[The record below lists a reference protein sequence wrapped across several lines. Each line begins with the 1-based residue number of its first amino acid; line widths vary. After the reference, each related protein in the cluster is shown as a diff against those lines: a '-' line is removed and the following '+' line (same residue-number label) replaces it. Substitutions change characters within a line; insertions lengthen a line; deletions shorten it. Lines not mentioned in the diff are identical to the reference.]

1 MITAR
6 RAESESG
13 ILAPTQRHDTAH
25 AGVLRRVVGNTAISL
40 VGQGVTWTSTLLLT
54 MAYGRYLGD
63 ARFGELYFAITFV
76 MLVGF
81 PLEFGFNQQLTRDL
95 AQAPERAARY
105 LANTLALKF
114 MLWIV
119 LYGAL
124 GALAWA
130 LGYSAEER
138 VLVAVC
144 GVTLLSTGLGG
155 AFAAVHYARQ
165 RLIFPV
171 VATIIEKGL
180 AAAAGYLWLR
190 FGAGPREMT
199 FVLLA
204 GSTAGMLWQGSWA
217 LRGTGRGFALDG
229 ALMRQ
234 LIRTSLP
241 FLTYGVLGVIYYRLD
256 TVLLS
261 LLTNT
266 TVVGWYGAGYR
277 LFDTLVFLP
286 NIIILAIMYPVFS
299 RLSTT
304 SHATLKLAVEKSL
317 NFLLFCGIPI
327 AAGMIAAAP
336 NIIGFLYHRVEF
348 THTVPALQALAPG
361 LVFLYANT
369 AFNSVL
375 MSTHREKKIALM
387 AGIALV
393 FNLALNLVLIPRIQH
408 VGAAAATSLTEL
420 LLLLLSLVFVPRDLL
435 PARSLIVAGKAI
447 VAAGLM
453 AGAVLLLGTYN
464 ILIILPV
471 AAVVYLGAATILG
484 TIPRADLL
492 ALAGAVR
499 RKAARAAAATDAP
512 EPEMPDA
519 AAPMRRG
526 VLTPQPPLLAR
537 SGGGGAATVA
547 EMGYTP
553 AATMADMSGAEPY
566 PWVGMEFTFPPYVP
580 DPRDLAS
587 DRAAPFRAFVV
598 MPLRET
604 GRPAPAPSPWPSR
617 FDEADPFDDPR
628 DETPDPAPLPPE
640 KNVQHIPSRTG
651 RASLPAAL
659 VKYATNHVI
668 AHIPSYRIRH
678 GWYRRVLGWHIEPHA
693 AILLGQHVQMAGVR
707 SSGRK
712 VRIGTGT
719 VINQGCLLYTT
730 GGLEIGREVSISAG
744 VWLVTGTHDMNHPDF
759 PDEYRPIVIGD
770 HAWIGARATI
780 LAGVTI
786 GEGAVVMAG
795 AVVARDVPPFAVVGG
810 VPARVV
816 SERRLRNPSYQIA
829 FRPPLE

>member
-6 RAESESG
+6 RAERESG
-13 ILAPTQRHDTAH
+13 ILAPTQHHETAH

-40 VGQGVTWTSTLLLT
+40 IGQGVTWTSTLLLT

-105 LANTLALKF
+105 LANTLALKLA
-114 MLWIV
+114 LWVV
-119 LYGAL
+119 LYGGL
-124 GALAWA
+124 CALAWA

-155 AFAAVHYARQ
+155 AFAAVHYAHQ
-165 RLIFPV
+165 RVIFPV

-199 FVLLA
+199 LVLLVGSVA
-204 GSTAGMLWQGSWA
+204 GTLWQGSWA
-217 LRGTGRGFALDG
+217 LRAAGRGFALDG

-299 RLSTT
+299 KLSTT
-304 SHATLKLAVEKSL
+304 SRATLKLAVEKSL

-387 AGIALV
+387 AAVALV
-393 FNLALNLVLIPRIQH
+393 FNLTLNLLLIPRIQH

-420 LLLLLSLVFVPRDLL
+420 LLLALSLVFVPRDLL

-447 VAAGLM
+447 VASGLM
-453 AGAVLLLGTYN
+453 AGAVLLLGTYT
-464 ILIILPV
+464 ILVILPV

-492 ALAGAVR
+492 ALASAVR
-499 RKAARAAAATDAP
+499 RKAARTPAATTDAP
-512 EPEMPDA
+512 EPARLPDEVSPVHVRPPA
-519 AAPMRRG
+519 AR
-526 VLTPQPPLLAR
+526 QF
-537 SGGGGAATVA
+537 AAVG
-547 EMGYTP
+547 MGQGYAP
-553 AATMADMSGAEPY
+553 AATMADMADTADAEPY
-566 PWVGMEFTFPPYVP
+566 PWIGMEFTFPPYMP
-580 DPRDLAS
+580 EPRDLAS

-598 MPLRET
+598 APRPET
-604 GRPAPAPSPWPSR
+604 GRPAPSPSPSLWPGR
-617 FDEADPFDDPR
+617 FDDHDPFDEPR
-628 DETPDPAPLPPE
+628 DEPLEPTPTAPDD
-640 KNVQHIPSRTG
+640 NVQRGALKTG

-668 AHIPSYRIRH
+668 AHIPSYRVRH
-678 GWYRRVLGWHIEPHA
+678 GWYRRVLGWRIEPRA

-712 VRIGTGT
+712 VFIGAGT
-719 VINQGCLLYTT
+719 AINHGCLLYTT

-810 VPARVV
+810 VPARIV
-816 SERRLRNPSYQIA
+816 SERRLRNPSYHIA

>member
-13 ILAPTQRHDTAH
+13 ILAPTQQHRHETAH

-105 LANTLALKF
+105 LANTLALKLA
-114 MLWIV
+114 LWVV

-124 GALAWA
+124 SVLAWA
-130 LGYSAEER
+130 LGYSVEER
-138 VLVAVC
+138 ILVAVC

-165 RLIFPV
+165 RVIFPV
-171 VATIIEKGL
+171 VATILEKGL

-204 GSTAGMLWQGSWA
+204 GSAAGMLWQGAWA
-217 LRGTGRGFALDG
+217 LRGAGRDFALDG

-234 LIRTSLP
+234 LIGTSLP

-299 RLSTT
+299 KLSTT

-348 THTVPALQALAPG
+348 MHTVPALQALAPG

-387 AGIALV
+387 AAIALV
-393 FNLALNLVLIPRIQH
+393 FNLALNLILIPRIQH
-408 VGAAAATSLTEL
+408 VGAAVATSLTEL

-447 VAAGLM
+447 VASGLM
-453 AGAVLLLGTYN
+453 AGAVLLLSTFN
-464 ILIILPV
+464 ILVILPV
-471 AAVVYLGAATILG
+471 AAVVYLGAAAILG

-499 RKAARAAAATDAP
+499 RKAARAPATTDAP
-512 EPEMPDA
+512 KMPAEVPPPRAHAPA
-519 AAPMRRG
+519 AH
-526 VLTPQPPLLAR
+526 QLA
-537 SGGGGAATVA
+537 A
-547 EMGYTP
+547 MGQGYAP
-553 AATMADMSGAEPY
+553 AATMPDMPGAEPY
-566 PWVGMEFTFPPYVP
+566 PWVGMEFTFPSYVP

-587 DRAAPFRAFVV
+587 DRAAPFRAFVM
-598 MPLRET
+598 MPRHET
-604 GRPAPAPSPWPSR
+604 DLPAPAPSPWPSR
-617 FDEADPFDDPR
+617 FDDPDSFDEPR
-628 DETPDPAPLPPE
+628 DEPPAPTPLPPDD
-640 KNVQHIPSRTG
+640 NVQHVSPKTG

-659 VKYATNHVI
+659 VKYATNHLI

-678 GWYRRVLGWHIEPHA
+678 GWYRRVLGWRIEPRA

-712 VRIGTGT
+712 VFIGAGT
-719 VINQGCLLYTT
+719 VINHGCLLYTT

-810 VPARVV
+810 VPARIV
-816 SERRLRNPSYQIA
+816 SERRLRNPSYQLA

>member
-6 RAESESG
+6 RAESDSG
-13 ILAPTQRHDTAH
+13 ILAPSQQHRHETAH
-25 AGVLRRVVGNTAISL
+25 TGVLRRVVGNTAISL

-105 LANTLALKF
+105 LANTLALKLA
-114 MLWIV
+114 LWVV
-119 LYGAL
+119 LYGGL
-124 GALAWA
+124 SLLAWA
-130 LGYSAEER
+130 LGYSSGER
-138 VLVAVC
+138 ILVAVC

-165 RLIFPV
+165 RVIFPV
-171 VATIIEKGL
+171 VATILEKGL

-204 GSTAGMLWQGSWA
+204 GSAAGTLWQGTWA
-217 LRGTGRGFALDG
+217 LRGAGRGFALDG

-304 SHATLKLAVEKSL
+304 SHANLKLAVEKSL
-317 NFLLFCGIPI
+317 NVLLFCGIPI

-348 THTVPALQALAPG
+348 THTVPALRALAPG

-375 MSTHREKKIALM
+375 MSTHREKKIAQM
-387 AGIALV
+387 AAIALV

-408 VGAAAATSLTEL
+408 VGAAVATSLTEL
-420 LLLLLSLVFVPRDLL
+420 LLLALSLVFVPRDLL
-435 PARSLIVAGKAI
+435 PARSLVVAGKAL
-447 VAAGLM
+447 VASALM
-453 AGAVLLLGTYN
+453 AGAVLLLGTFN
-464 ILIILPV
+464 ILVILPV
-471 AAVVYLGAATILG
+471 AAVVYLGAAAILG

-499 RKAARAAAATDAP
+499 RKAARAPAAADAP
-512 EPEMPDA
+512 EIDLPG
-519 AAPMRRG
+519 AAPS
-526 VLTPQPPLLAR
+526 AR
-537 SGGGGAATVA
+537 PRP
-547 EMGYTP
+547 P
-553 AATMADMSGAEPY
+553 AAHQLAAVGREYAPAVTMADDTPDAEPY
-566 PWVGMEFTFPPYVP
+566 PWVGMEFTFAPYAP

-587 DRAAPFRAFVV
+587 DCAAPFRAFVV
-598 MPLRET
+598 MPRHET
-604 GRPAPAPSPWPSR
+604 DQPAAPSPSLWPVPLDESR
-617 FDEADPFDDPR
+617 AEPPALPANPLDDDAPR
-628 DETPDPAPLPPE
+628 
-640 KNVQHIPSRTG
+640 VSSRAG
-651 RASLPAAL
+651 GSSLPAAL
-659 VKYATNHVI
+659 VKYATNHII
-668 AHIPSYRIRH
+668 AHIPSYHIRH
-678 GWYRRVLGWHIEPHA
+678 GWYQRVLGWRIEPRA

-712 VRIGTGT
+712 VRIGAGT
-719 VINQGCLLYTT
+719 VINHGCLLYTT

-759 PDEYRPIVIGD
+759 PDEYHPIVIGD

-810 VPARVV
+810 VPARIV
-816 SERRLRNPSYQIA
+816 SERRLRNLTYQLA